1 MNTRLGWLSEV
12 LGDSPTL
19 KLSAQAQELLARGE
33 PVVNLTAG
41 EPDFPTPLAIRE
53 AAHSALD
60 WGRHGYGP
68 TAGLPDLRRRVAE
81 HYAEKFGLGL
91 GANETIVSNGA
102 KQVLYNALSM
112 LLDEGDGVAV
122 PVPHWV
128 TYPAQIAA
136 LRGEMIPV
144 HPSRPGW
151 KVCAD
156 DLERAGAGK
165 AKALILNTP
174 NNPSGAV
181 YSRAELEDIAEFCRA
196 HPIWVLTD
204 EIYEDLAFN
213 PAGHVSLMTVAPDL
227 RHRTIVITG
236 LSKSYAMTGWRVGF
250 GIADARTIQAM
261 TRLQSHSTSCV
272 NVIAQRAAI
281 TAFDC
286 REEMLKMAAAFRVRR
301 DLMVAGLQGI
311 DGVKFDVPDGAF
323 YLFLDVS
330 ELMDPERSDGGGWRL
345 AEHLLRQEKLA
356 TVPGEPFGVPNHLRL
371 SYSASDN
378 VLQEAI
384 IRFRRGVAS
393 FTG

>member
-1 MNTRLGWLSEV
+1 MQTRLGWLSEV

-19 KLSAQAQELLARGE
+19 KLSAQAQELLSRGE

-41 EPDFPTPLAIRE
+41 EPDFPTPAPIRE
-53 AAHSALD
+53 AAHAALD

-68 TAGLPDLRRRVAE
+68 TAGLPELRRRIAE
-81 HYAEKFGLGL
+81 HYAAKFDFGLG
-91 GANETIVSNGA
+91 ATEIIVSNGA

-112 LLDEGDGVAV
+112 LLDPGDGVAV

-136 LRGEMIPV
+136 LRGELIPV
-144 HPSRPGW
+144 QPSRPGW
-151 KVCAD
+151 KICAA
-156 DLERAGAGK
+156 DLEKAGAGR
-165 AKALILNTP
+165 AKALVLNSP

-181 YSRAELEDIAEFCRA
+181 YHVDELEEIAEFCRR

-213 PAGHVSLMTVAPDL
+213 PEGHVSLMKVAPDL
-227 RHRTIVITG
+227 MHRTIVISG

-272 NVIAQRAAI
+272 NVIAQRAALS
-281 TAFDC
+281 AFDC
-286 REEMLKMAAAFRVRR
+286 PEEMRRMAVAFKERR
-301 DLMVAGLQGI
+301 DLMVAGLKGI
-311 DGVKFDVPDGAF
+311 PGVKFDEPDGAF
-323 YLFLDVS
+323 YIFLDVS
-330 ELMDPERSDGGGWRL
+330 ELVDPDRPEGGGWRL

-356 TVPGEPFGVPNHLRL
+356 TVPGEPFGVSNHLRL
-371 SYSASDN
+371 SYSAGEN
-378 VLQEAI
+378 VLREALK
-384 IRFRRGVAS
+384 RFRRGVAS